1 MDKKFVAL
9 MIFFFLSVTI
19 FTSIVIFNQP
29 LTQMTK
35 ATEELQPSA
44 ANSHIFAWPLTV
56 KANGIDKSTV
66 TIFGLNLKNNP
77 ISLVNKKV
85 NLTTSLGNASELP
98 LNEDKKKKGEAVFVI
113 SSNEVGIAELNASI
127 DNVTIIRKVTVK
139 FE

>member
-19 FTSIVIFNQP
+19 FTSIVIFNKP

-35 ATEELQPSA
+35 AAEELQPSA

-56 KANGIDKSTV
+56 KANAIDKSTV
-66 TIFGLNLKNNP
+66 TIFGLNSKNNP

-113 SSNEVGIAELNASI
+113 SSNEVGIAELSASI
-127 DNVTIIRKVTVK
+127 DNVTITRKVTVK